1 MGNKIVDSL
10 HNNPIIAAVSDEK
23 NLNEALG
30 ADVEIV
36 FILNSSIFDLDD
48 QIKKIQKAH
57 KLAFV
62 HVDLVDGISSNKTG
76 IRYICEVFKPDGII
90 TTKSHLISACK
101 HYDVMTIQRIF
112 LLDSLSLE
120 TGIGS
125 INACNPDAVEIL
137 PNVVPKIVNKM
148 VKEVR
153 KPIITGGLI
162 TEKEDI
168 MNSLKAGAIGV
179 STSKVDIWG
188 C

>member
-1 MGNKIVDSL
+1 MGNRIVDSL

-23 NLNEALG
+23 KLEAALY
-30 ADVEIV
+30 ADVEII
-36 FILNSSIFDLDD
+36 FILNSSIFNLDQ
-48 QIKKIQKAH
+48 QIKRIQAVD

-76 IRYICEVFKPDGII
+76 ISYICEVFKPDGII
-90 TTKSHLISACK
+90 TTKGHLISACK
-101 HYDVMTIQRIF
+101 KYDVMTIQRIF
-112 LLDSLSLE
+112 LLDSISLE
-120 TGIGS
+120 TGISS
-125 INACNPDAVEIL
+125 INTCNPDAVEML
-137 PNVVPKIVNKM
+137 PNVVPKIVTQM
-148 VKEVR
+148 VKKIR

-179 STSKVDIWG
+179 STSKIEIWG

>member
-1 MGNKIVDSL
+1 MANKIVDSL
-10 HNNPIIAAVSDEK
+10 HNNPIIAAASDEEK
-23 NLNEALG
+23 LNAAQS

-36 FILNSSIFDLDD
+36 FILNSTIFNLDD
-48 QIKKIQKAH
+48 QIKKVQTAGKM
-57 KLAFV
+57 AFV

-90 TTKSHLISACK
+90 TTKGHLISAAK
-101 HYDVMTIQRIF
+101 KYGVMTIQRVF

-120 TGIGS
+120 TGIDS

-137 PNVVPKIVNKM
+137 PNVVPKIVTRM
-148 VKEVR
+148 VKALR

-168 MNSLKAGAIGV
+168 MNSLKAGAMGI
-179 STSKVDIWG
+179 STSTVDIWG